1 MQLVRQMSAG
11 ERSASNEERA
21 EKKQEVSLP
30 AAGESRGGNNQ
41 RFPLSS
47 PAGFPLPPSIPPDQL
62 AARSND
68 LFGNTAAQVRTT
80 APTATPVIQLLS
92 RPSRPTVGAVLRC
105 LSGTLCTRFGHV
117 SNRYIRRDVV
127 SGTGALE
134 REEAGAKNPVQEE
147 LGE

>member
-92 RPSRPTVGAVLRC
+92 RPNRPTVGAVLQC
-105 LSGTLCTRFGHV
+105 LSGTLCTRLDTSVFGIYEEM
-117 SNRYIRRDVV
+117 SIWDRR
-127 SGTGALE
+127 
-134 REEAGAKNPVQEE
+134 AGARSSRSQKPGQQEE